1 MTEHDPSPPTSGGV
15 PITDKQIDQL
25 AAEAETGYDIDTLR
39 RRGGRRPM
47 GTAAADVVPV
57 RLDPELRAALTRRAQ
72 AEHAT
77 TSEII
82 RQALRAWLNVA

>member
-1 MTEHDPSPPTSGGV
+1 MTDRNPVVPTSGGV
-15 PITDKQIDQL
+15 PITDKEIDRL
-25 AAEAETGYDIDTLR
+25 ATEAEAGYDVETLR

-47 GTAAADVVPV
+47 GSAAADVVPV
-57 RLDPELRAALTRRAQ
+57 RLDPELRAALVQRAE

-82 RQALRAWLNVA
+82 RRALRAWLDVA